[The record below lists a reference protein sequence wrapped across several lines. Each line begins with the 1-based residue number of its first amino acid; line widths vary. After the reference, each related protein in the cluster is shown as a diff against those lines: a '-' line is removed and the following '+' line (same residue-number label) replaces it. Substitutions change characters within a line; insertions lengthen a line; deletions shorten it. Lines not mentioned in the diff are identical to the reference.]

1 MNKFVFFVWLICLGS
16 FCRVN
21 AQGWLGKDLSNINVK
36 ELTSSQREEVLRAAK
51 KQGFNEADLETM
63 ARARGLNLDDIKR
76 SQVQETEGPIKKS
89 DTSDAKKKGVSENVL
104 QSTVAIYGQELFES
118 NVQGF
123 APSLNL
129 APTAGYILGPND
141 RLSIRIYG
149 LQEQT
154 MNAVVGNNGSV
165 VIPYGGKIMLSGL
178 TLAEAER
185 NLVAQLKKYG
195 FASLGSGESHLKIQ
209 ITEFRT
215 IQVMVWGAKQSG
227 AYYLPSLGTAFHALF
242 AAGGPGMNRSYRNIH
257 VIRNGKTIR
266 VIDLYEFLSRGS
278 RSSDITLQDNDIL
291 FIPYYDRRVRIRGE
305 VKTPAVFELLPNEQ
319 LQDALGFAGGFT
331 EIAYRDVVEVLRYG
345 QTEKEVYSVRSS
357 ELTSFTLKGSEIITV
372 SSIADRYKNRIKVD
386 GAVERPG
393 YYSMAAGIDLKQAI
407 ENAGG
412 LKPNAVR
419 SYVLVY
425 RNPRNGQRTY
435 LGYPLG
441 PIMAGQIGVVLEE
454 NDLIMVGDSLEM
466 NRNDQVFVV
475 GDVNRQGGFDFG
487 SGLTVSKVLFL
498 AGGFEQEA
506 LTSNVIV
513 SRKVEDE
520 SLLATV
526 SVLSARRDFWND
538 AELNNYV
545 LQPGDVVTVSRNPYY
560 RDQVYVSC
568 EGEFKIPGVYPMS
581 SRKQTLLD
589 IYNQAGGS
597 TIYGSIDGSL
607 IIRQRRTQL
616 SAKVTERLKAK
627 VLNELYAE
635 DTSSLKKLGS
645 EFADSF
651 EYDTIVIGGGKRKFE
666 TTARSFYLQPGD
678 RFILPTI
685 ESTVRILGEVY
696 NPNVIM
702 YDKQLTMKKY
712 IEMAGGATEAAR
724 LRNVFV
730 VYQNGRSAKTRHPL
744 GFLRIQ
750 PKVKPGCQIIVP
762 SKIKEDNR
770 PYPMTSTERVT
781 MYSVIASTL
790 SSVVFV
796 ISQILK

>member
-1 MNKFVFFVWLICLGS
+1 MQIKKYLVLWICLVS
-16 FCRVN
+16 QMTL

-36 ELTSSQREEVLRAAK
+36 ELTTSQRDEVLRAAK
-51 KQGFNEADLETM
+51 RQGFNDADLEAM
-63 ARARGLNLDDIKR
+63 ARSQGLSVDNIKR
-76 SQVQETEGPIKKS
+76 SQVEDLEGPKKRAENG
-89 DTSDAKKKGVSENVL
+89 DTAIKGVSENNL
-104 QSTVAIYGQELFES
+104 QSTVAIYGQELFENS
-118 NVQGF
+118 ALGF
-123 APSLNL
+123 APSINL
-129 APTAGYILGPND
+129 APTSGYILGPND

-154 MNAVVGNNGSV
+154 MNVVVGNNGSV

-178 TLAEAER
+178 TLIEAER
-185 NLVAQLKKYG
+185 SLVNQLKKYG
-195 FASLGSGESHLKIQ
+195 FASLGNGESHLKVQ
-209 ITEFRT
+209 ITEYRS

-242 AAGGPGMNRSYRNIH
+242 VAGGPGNNRSYRNIH

-266 VIDLYEFLSRGS
+266 VIDLYEFLTRGS
-278 RSSDITLQDNDIL
+278 RSSDITLQENDIL
-291 FIPYYDRRVRIRGE
+291 FIPYYERRVRIRGE

-331 EIAYRDVVEVLRYG
+331 EIAYRDVFEILRYG
-345 QTEKEVYSVRSS
+345 QAEKEVFSVRAA
-357 ELTSFTLKGSEIITV
+357 ELSGFALTGSEIVTV
-372 SSIADRYKNRIKVD
+372 SSIADRFKNRIKLD

-393 YYSMAAGIDLKQAI
+393 YYSMAAGIDLKRAI

-412 LKPNAVR
+412 LKPNAVS
-419 SYVLVY
+419 SYVLLY
-425 RNPRNGQRTY
+425 RNPRNGQRSY

-441 PIMAGQIGVVLEE
+441 PVMKGELSIVLEE

-475 GDVNRQGGFDFG
+475 GDVNRPGGFDYG
-487 SGLTVSKVLFL
+487 AGLSVAKLLFL
-498 AGGFEQEA
+498 SGGFEQEA
-506 LTSNVIV
+506 LTSNVII

-538 AELNNYV
+538 AELNNYL

-589 IYNQAGGS
+589 IYTQAGGS
-597 TIYGSIDGSL
+597 NIFGSIDGSL
-607 IIRQRRTQL
+607 IIRQRAVPL
-616 SAKVTERLKAK
+616 ASKVTERLKAK
-627 VLNELYAE
+627 VMNELYQE
-635 DTSSLKKLGS
+635 DMNLGK
-645 EFADSF
+645 EEILAD
-651 EYDTIVIGGGKRKFE
+651 EDGVQYDTIVIGGGKRKFE

-678 RFILPTI
+678 RFIIPTI

-712 IEMAGGATEAAR
+712 IEMAGGMTETAR
-724 LRNVFV
+724 MRNVFV

-744 GFLRIQ
+744 LIFRVQ

-762 SKIKEDNR
+762 SKIKEDND
-770 PYPMTSTERVT
+770 PYPMSSTERIT
-781 MYSVIASTL
+781 MYSVMASTL
-790 SSVVFV
+790 SSVAFV

>member
-1 MNKFVFFVWLICLGS
+1 MNKSVIFGWLLCMTSFFNVK
-16 FCRVN
+16 

-36 ELTSSQREEVLRAAK
+36 ELTSSQRDEVLRAAK
-51 KQGFNEADLETM
+51 RQGFNEADLESM
-63 ARARGLNLDDIKR
+63 ARSRGLNMNDLRQAQTQESGNSVPKDD
-76 SQVQETEGPIKKS
+76 SAEL
-89 DTSDAKKKGVSENVL
+89 KKKVVASNILQTTVS
-104 QSTVAIYGQELFES
+104 IYGQELFD
-118 NVQGF
+118 NNALGF

-129 APTAGYILGPND
+129 APTAGYVLGPND
-141 RLSIRIYG
+141 RLSIRIFG

-154 MNAVVGNNGSV
+154 MNTVVGNNGSV

-178 TLAEAER
+178 TISEAER
-185 NLVAQLKKYG
+185 SLVTQLKKYG
-195 FASLGSGESHLKIQ
+195 FASLGTGESQLKIQ
-209 ITEFRT
+209 ITEFRS

-242 AAGGPGMNRSYRNIH
+242 AAGGPGLNRSYRNIH

-266 VIDLYEFLSRGS
+266 VIDLYDFLTKGS
-278 RSSDITLQDNDIL
+278 RSADITLQENDIV
-291 FIPYYDRRVRIRGE
+291 FIPYYERRVRIRGE
-305 VKTPAVFELLPNEQ
+305 VKTPAVFELLPKEQ
-319 LQDALGFAGGFT
+319 LQEALGFAGGFT

-345 QTEKEVYSVRSS
+345 QTEKEVFSVRGT
-357 ELTSFTLKGSEIITV
+357 ELNAFTLTGSEIVTV
-372 SSIADRYKNRIKVD
+372 SSITDRFKNRIKVD
-386 GAVERPG
+386 GAIERPG
-393 YYSMAAGIDLKQAI
+393 YYSMAEGIELKQAI

-419 SYVLVY
+419 SYVLLY
-425 RNPRNGQRTY
+425 RNPRTGQRSY
-435 LGYPLG
+435 FGYPLG
-441 PIMAGQIGVVLEE
+441 PVMSGQLKIVLEE
-454 NDLIMVGDSLEM
+454 NDMIMVGDSLEM
-466 NRNDQVFVV
+466 NRKDQVFVV
-475 GDVNRQGGFDFG
+475 GDVNHQGGFDFG
-487 SGLTVSKVLFL
+487 TGLSVAKVLFL

-538 AELNNYV
+538 AELNNFM
-545 LQPGDVVTVSRNPYY
+545 LEPGDVITVSRNPYY

-568 EGEFKIPGVYPMS
+568 EGEFKIPGVYPLS
-581 SRKQTLLD
+581 SRKQTLYD
-589 IYNQAGGS
+589 IYSLAGGS
-597 TIYGSIDGSL
+597 TLYGSMDGSL
-607 IIRQRRTQL
+607 IIRKRPVPLAAR
-616 SAKVTERLKAK
+616 VTDRLKAK
-627 VLNELYAE
+627 VTNELYEE
-635 DTSSLKKLGS
+635 DTNSSRENNFVDG
-645 EFADSF
+645 DGVQ
-651 EYDTIVIGGGKRKFE
+651 YDTIVIGGGKRKFE

-678 RFILPTI
+678 RFIIPTI

-712 IEMAGGATEAAR
+712 IEMAGGATESAR
-724 LRNVFV
+724 LRDVFV

-744 GFLRIQ
+744 LLFKIQ

-781 MYSVIASTL
+781 LYSVMASTL
-790 SSVVFV
+790 SSMAFV
-796 ISQILK
+796 IGQILK

>member
-1 MNKFVFFVWLICLGS
+1 MQINKFIVILICLVS
-16 FCRVN
+16 HLAS

-36 ELTSSQREEVLRAAK
+36 ELTTSQRDEVLRAAK
-51 KQGFNEADLETM
+51 RQGFNEADLEAM
-63 ARARGLNLDDIKR
+63 ARARGLNLEDIKR
-76 SQVQETEGPIKKS
+76 SQPQEAEGLMKKMDS
-89 DTSDAKKKGVSENVL
+89 SEVKKKGVSENVL
-104 QSTVAIYGQELFES
+104 QSTVAIYGQELFE
-118 NVQGF
+118 NNEMGF

-154 MNAVVGNNGSV
+154 MNVVVGNNGSV

-178 TLAEAER
+178 SLSEAER
-185 NLVAQLKKYG
+185 TLVTQLKKYG
-195 FASLGSGESHLKIQ
+195 FASLGNGESHLKIQ

-227 AYYLPSLGTAFHALF
+227 SYYLPSLGTAFHALF
-242 AAGGPGMNRSYRNIH
+242 AAGGPGLNRSYRNIH

-278 RSSDITLQDNDIL
+278 RVSDITLQDNDIL

-345 QTEKEVYSVRSS
+345 QQEKEVFSVRAAD
-357 ELTSFTLKGSEIITV
+357 LGGFALKGSEIVTV
-372 SSIADRYKNRIKVD
+372 SSIADRFKNRIKVD

-419 SYVLVY
+419 SYVLLY

-435 LGYPLG
+435 LGYPLA
-441 PIMAGQIGVVLEE
+441 PVMAGQMGIALEE

-475 GDVNRQGGFDFG
+475 GDVNHQGGFDYG
-487 SGLTVSKVLFL
+487 TGLTVAKVLFL

-538 AELNNYV
+538 AELSNYK
-545 LQPGDVVTVSRNPYY
+545 LQPGDVITVSRNPYY

-597 TIYGSIDGSL
+597 NIFGSVDGSW

-616 SAKVTERLKAK
+616 SANVAERLKAK
-627 VLNELYAE
+627 VLNELYME
-635 DTSSLKKLGS
+635 DTMSLKKLNNV
-645 EFADSF
+645 FTDSF

-678 RFILPTI
+678 RFIIPTI

-702 YDKQLTMKKY
+702 YDQQLSMKRY
-712 IEMAGGATEAAR
+712 IEMAGGVTEFAR
-724 LRNVFV
+724 LHNVFV

-744 GFLRIQ
+744 GIFKVL

-762 SKIKEDNR
+762 SKNKDDNK
-770 PYPMTSTERVT
+770 PYPMSSTERVT
-781 MYSVIASTL
+781 MYSVMASTL
-790 SSVVFV
+790 SSMAFV

>member
-1 MNKFVFFVWLICLGS
+1 MFKIIRFAICCMAVLAQTLG
-16 FCRVN
+16 

-36 ELTSSQREEVLRAAK
+36 ELTSTQREEVLRNAK
-51 KQGFNEADLETM
+51 RQGFNEADLEAM
-63 ARARGLNLDDIKR
+63 ARARGLNVDEFKR
-76 SQVQETEGPIKKS
+76 SQNETLEPTKSSDSAKTKKN
-89 DTSDAKKKGVSENVL
+89 GVTENVL
-104 QSTVAIYGQELFES
+104 QSTVAIYGQELFE
-118 NVQGF
+118 NNNLGF
-123 APSLNL
+123 APSMNM
-129 APTAGYILGPND
+129 APTASYVLGPND

-154 MNAVVGNNGSV
+154 MNVTVGNNGTV
-165 VIPYGGKIMLSGL
+165 VVPYGGKITLSGL
-178 TLAEAER
+178 TLSEAER
-185 NLVAQLKKYG
+185 ALANQLKKYG
-195 FASLGSGESHLKIQ
+195 FASLGTGESHLKIQ

-242 AAGGPGMNRSYRNIH
+242 AAGGPGLNRSYRNIH
-257 VIRNGKTIR
+257 VIRNGKTVR

-278 RSSDITLQDNDIL
+278 RVSDITLQDNDIV
-291 FIPYYDRRVRIRGE
+291 FIPYYDRRVRLRGE
-305 VKTPAVFELLPNEQ
+305 VKTPAVFELLPTEQ
-319 LQDALGFAGGFT
+319 LQDALGYAGGFT

-345 QTEKEVYSVRSS
+345 GTEKELFSVRAADLATF
-357 ELTSFTLKGSEIITV
+357 ELKGSEIVTV
-372 SSIADRYKNRIKVD
+372 SSIADRFKNRIKVD

-419 SYVLVY
+419 SYVLLY
-425 RNPRNGQRTY
+425 RDPRGGQREYMGYSLSSILNGQVSVA
-435 LGYPLG
+435 L
-441 PIMAGQIGVVLEE
+441 QE
-454 NDLIMVGDSLEM
+454 NDLILVGDSLEM
-466 NRNDQVFVV
+466 NVKDQVFIF
-475 GDVNRQGGFDFG
+475 GDVNHQGGFDFG
-487 SGLTVSKVLFL
+487 TGLSVAKVLFL

-506 LTSNVIV
+506 LTSKVIV

-538 AELNNYV
+538 AELNNYL

-568 EGEFKIPGVYPMS
+568 EGEFKVPGVYPMS
-581 SRKQTLLD
+581 SRKQTLYD
-589 IYNQAGGS
+589 IFTQAGGS
-597 TIYGSIDGSL
+597 TVYGSVEGSL
-607 IIRQRRTQL
+607 IIRQRRTEL

-627 VLNELYAE
+627 VLNELYNE
-635 DTSSLKKLGS
+635 DTANLKKSG
-645 EFADSF
+645 EIFQDSF
-651 EYDTIVIGGGKRKFE
+651 AYDTIVIGGGNRKFE
-666 TTARSFYLQPGD
+666 VTAKSFYLQPGD
-678 RFILPTI
+678 RFIIPTI

-702 YDKQLTMKKY
+702 FDKQLSMKKY
-712 IEMAGGATEAAR
+712 IDMAGGATETAK

-744 GFLRIQ
+744 GVFNKQ

-762 SKIKEDNR
+762 SKSQEDNK
-770 PYPMTSTERVT
+770 PYPMTATERVT
-781 MYSVIASTL
+781 MYSVMASTL

>member
-1 MNKFVFFVWLICLGS
+1 MQIKKFIVILICLVS
-16 FCRVN
+16 HLAS

-36 ELTSSQREEVLRAAK
+36 ELTTSQRDEVLRAAK
-51 KQGFNEADLETM
+51 RQGFNEADLEAM
-63 ARARGLNLDDIKR
+63 ARARGLNLEDIKR
-76 SQVQETEGPIKKS
+76 SQPQEAEGLMKKMDS
-89 DTSDAKKKGVSENVL
+89 SEVKKKGVSENVL
-104 QSTVAIYGQELFES
+104 QSTVAIYGQELFE
-118 NVQGF
+118 NNEMGF

-154 MNAVVGNNGSV
+154 MNVVVGNNGSV

-178 TLAEAER
+178 SLSEAER
-185 NLVAQLKKYG
+185 TLVTQLKKYG
-195 FASLGSGESHLKIQ
+195 FASLGNGESHLKIQ

-227 AYYLPSLGTAFHALF
+227 SYYLPSLGTAFHALF
-242 AAGGPGMNRSYRNIH
+242 AAGGPGLNRSYRNIH

-278 RSSDITLQDNDIL
+278 RVSDITLQDNDIL

-345 QTEKEVYSVRSS
+345 QQEKEVFSVRAAD
-357 ELTSFTLKGSEIITV
+357 LGGFALKGSEIVTV
-372 SSIADRYKNRIKVD
+372 SSIADRFKNRIKVD

-419 SYVLVY
+419 SYVLLY

-435 LGYPLG
+435 LGYPLAQV
-441 PIMAGQIGVVLEE
+441 MSGQMGIALEE

-475 GDVNRQGGFDFG
+475 GDVNHQGGFDYG
-487 SGLTVSKVLFL
+487 TGLTVAKVLFL

-538 AELNNYV
+538 AELSNYK
-545 LQPGDVVTVSRNPYY
+545 LQPGDVITVSRNPYY

-597 TIYGSIDGSL
+597 NIFGSVDGSW

-616 SAKVTERLKAK
+616 SANVAERLKAK
-627 VLNELYAE
+627 VLNELYME
-635 DTSSLKKLGS
+635 DTMSLKKLNNV
-645 EFADSF
+645 FTDSF

-678 RFILPTI
+678 RFIIPTI

-702 YDKQLTMKKY
+702 YDQQLSMKRY
-712 IEMAGGATEAAR
+712 IEMAGGVTEFAR
-724 LRNVFV
+724 LHNVFV

-744 GFLRIQ
+744 GIFKVQ

-762 SKIKEDNR
+762 SKNKDDNK
-770 PYPMTSTERVT
+770 PYPMSSTERVT
-781 MYSVIASTL
+781 MYSVMASTL
-790 SSVVFV
+790 SSMAFV

>member
-1 MNKFVFFVWLICLGS
+1 MRKHFLFLLIALS
-16 FCRVN
+16 FWAQMGF

-36 ELTSSQREEVLRAAK
+36 ELTSMQRDEVLRAAK
-51 KQGFNEADLETM
+51 RQGFNEADLEAM
-63 ARARGLNLDDIKR
+63 ARARGLNTDDLKR
-76 SQVQETEGPIKKS
+76 SQSEELDPQKAS
-89 DTSDAKKKGVSENVL
+89 DTTKTKKNGVTENVL

-118 NVQGF
+118 NALGF

-129 APTAGYILGPND
+129 APTASYILGPND

-149 LQEQT
+149 LQEQN
-154 MNAVVGNNGSV
+154 MNVTVGNNGSV
-165 VIPYGGKIMLSGL
+165 VVPYGGKITLSGL

-185 NLVAQLKKYG
+185 ALANQFKKYG
-195 FASLGSGESHLKIQ
+195 FASLGTGESHLKIQ

-242 AAGGPGMNRSYRNIH
+242 AAGGPGLNRSYRNIH

-278 RSSDITLQDNDIL
+278 RISDITLQDNDIV
-291 FIPYYDRRVRIRGE
+291 FIPYYDRRVRLRGE
-305 VKTPAVFELLPNEQ
+305 VKTPAVYELLPNEQ
-319 LQDALGFAGGFT
+319 LQDALGYAGGFT

-345 QTEKEVYSVRSS
+345 GVEKEMFSVRQS
-357 ELTSFTLKGSEIITV
+357 ELAQFQLKGSEIVTV
-372 SSIADRYKNRIKVD
+372 SSIADRFKNRIKVD

-419 SYVLVY
+419 SYVLLY
-425 RNPRNGQRTY
+425 RDPRGGQREYMGYSLSSILNGQVSVA
-435 LGYPLG
+435 L
-441 PIMAGQIGVVLEE
+441 QE
-454 NDLIMVGDSLEM
+454 NDLILVGDSLEM
-466 NRNDQVFVV
+466 NVKDQVFVF
-475 GDVNRQGGFDFG
+475 GDVNHQGGFDFG
-487 SGLTVSKVLFL
+487 TGLSVAKVLFL

-520 SLLATV
+520 SQLATV
-526 SVLSARRDFWND
+526 NVLSARRDFWND
-538 AELNNYV
+538 AELNNYL

-581 SRKQTLLD
+581 SRKQTLYD
-589 IYNQAGGS
+589 IFNQAGGS
-597 TIYGSIDGSL
+597 TVYGSVEGSL

-627 VLNELYAE
+627 VLNELYNEETA
-635 DTSSLKKLGS
+635 TLKKSG
-645 EFADSF
+645 EIFQDSF
-651 EYDTIVIGGGKRKFE
+651 AYDTIVIGGGNRKFE
-666 TTARSFYLQPGD
+666 VTAKSFYLQPGD
-678 RFILPTI
+678 RFIIPTI

-702 YDKQLTMKKY
+702 YDRKLTMKKY
-712 IEMAGGATEAAR
+712 IEMAGGATESAM
-724 LRNVFV
+724 LGNVFV

-744 GFLRIQ
+744 GVFKRQ
-750 PKVKPGCQIIVP
+750 PKIKPGCQIIVP
-762 SKIKEDNR
+762 SKSQEDNN

-781 MYSVIASTL
+781 LYSVMASTL

>member
-1 MNKFVFFVWLICLGS
+1 MNWIKKLFIGVLLTL
-16 FCRVN
+16 N
-21 AQGWLGKDLSNINVK
+21 ASLQAQTWLGKDLSNINVK
-36 ELTSSQREEVLRAAK
+36 ELTTSQREEVLRNAK
-51 KQGFNEADLETM
+51 RQGFNEADLEAM
-63 ARARGLNLDDIKR
+63 ARARGLNVDEFKR
-76 SQVQETEGPIKKS
+76 NQTEETESSKTS
-89 DTSDAKKKGVSENVL
+89 DTTKSKKNAVTENVL
-104 QSTVAIYGQELFES
+104 QSTVAIYGQELFE
-118 NVQGF
+118 NNALGF

-154 MNAVVGNNGSV
+154 MNVTVANNGTV
-165 VIPYGGKIMLSGL
+165 VVPYGGKITLSGL
-178 TLAEAER
+178 TLLEAER
-185 NLVAQLKKYG
+185 ALVNQLKKYG

-209 ITEFRT
+209 IMEFRT

-242 AAGGPGMNRSYRNIH
+242 AAGGPGLNRSYRNIH

-278 RSSDITLQDNDIL
+278 RVSDITLQDNDIV
-291 FIPYYDRRVRIRGE
+291 FIPYYDRRVRLRGE
-305 VKTPAVFELLPNEQ
+305 VKTPAVFELLPTEQ
-319 LQDALGFAGGFT
+319 LQDALGYAGGFT

-345 QTEKEVYSVRSS
+345 GVEKEMFSVRAAD
-357 ELTSFTLKGSEIITV
+357 LGTFQLKGSEIVTV
-372 SSIADRYKNRIKVD
+372 SSIADRFKNRIKVD

-419 SYVLVY
+419 SYVLLY
-425 RNPRNGQRTY
+425 RNPRDGQREY
-435 LGYPLG
+435 FGYALASV
-441 PIMAGQIGVVLEE
+441 MKGVVNVALQE
-454 NDLIMVGDSLEM
+454 NDVILVGDSLEM
-466 NRNDQVFVV
+466 NVKDQVFVF
-475 GDVNRQGGFDFG
+475 GDVNQQGGFDFG
-487 SGLTVSKVLFL
+487 AGLSVAKVLFL

-506 LTSNVIV
+506 LTSKVIV

-520 SLLATV
+520 SQLATV

-538 AELNNYV
+538 ADLNNYL

-568 EGEFKIPGVYPMS
+568 EGEFKVPGVYPMS
-581 SRKQTLLD
+581 SRKQTLFD
-589 IYNQAGGS
+589 IFSQAGGS
-597 TIYGSIDGSL
+597 TVYGSVEGSL
-607 IIRQRRTQL
+607 IIRQRRAQL

-627 VLNELYAE
+627 VLNELYME
-635 DTSSLKKLGS
+635 DTTTLKKSG
-645 EFADSF
+645 EIFQDSF
-651 EYDTIVIGGGKRKFE
+651 AYDTIVIGGGNRKFE
-666 TTARSFYLQPGD
+666 VTAKSFYLQPGD
-678 RFILPTI
+678 RFIIPTI

-702 YDKQLTMKKY
+702 YDKQLSMKKY
-712 IEMAGGATEAAR
+712 IDMAGGATEAAK

-744 GFLRIQ
+744 GLFNLQ
-750 PKVKPGCQIIVP
+750 PKIKPGCQIIVP
-762 SKIKEDNR
+762 SQESNRDNG
-770 PYPMTSTERVT
+770 PKLSPAERVT
-781 MYSVIASTL
+781 MYSVMASTL
-790 SSVVFV
+790 SSIGF
-796 ISQILK
+796 IITQILK

>member
-1 MNKFVFFVWLICLGS
+1 MQINKFIVILICLVS
-16 FCRVN
+16 HLAS

-36 ELTSSQREEVLRAAK
+36 ELTTSQRDEVLRAAK
-51 KQGFNEADLETM
+51 RQGFNEADLEAM
-63 ARARGLNLDDIKR
+63 ARARGLNLEDIKR
-76 SQVQETEGPIKKS
+76 SQPQEAEGLMKKMDS
-89 DTSDAKKKGVSENVL
+89 SEVKKKGVSENVL
-104 QSTVAIYGQELFES
+104 QSTVAIYGQELFE
-118 NVQGF
+118 NNEMGF

-154 MNAVVGNNGSV
+154 MNVVVGNNGSV

-178 TLAEAER
+178 SLSEAER
-185 NLVAQLKKYG
+185 TLVAQLKKYG
-195 FASLGSGESHLKIQ
+195 FASLGNGESHLKIQ

-227 AYYLPSLGTAFHALF
+227 SYYLPSLGTAFHALF
-242 AAGGPGMNRSYRNIH
+242 AAGGPGLNRSYRNIH

-266 VIDLYEFLSRGS
+266 VIDLYEFLTRGS
-278 RSSDITLQDNDIL
+278 RVSDITLQDNDIL

-331 EIAYRDVVEVLRYG
+331 EIAYKDVVEVLRYG
-345 QTEKEVYSVRSS
+345 QQEKEVFSVRAAD
-357 ELTSFTLKGSEIITV
+357 LGGFALKGSEIVTV
-372 SSIADRYKNRIKVD
+372 SSIADRFKNRIKVD

-419 SYVLVY
+419 SYVLLY

-435 LGYPLG
+435 LGYPLA
-441 PIMAGQIGVVLEE
+441 PVMAGQMGIALEE

-475 GDVNRQGGFDFG
+475 GDVNHQGGFDYG
-487 SGLTVSKVLFL
+487 TGLTVAKVLFL

-538 AELNNYV
+538 AELSNYK
-545 LQPGDVVTVSRNPYY
+545 LQPGDVITVSRNPYY

-597 TIYGSIDGSL
+597 NIFGSVDGSW

-616 SAKVTERLKAK
+616 SANVAERLKAK
-627 VLNELYAE
+627 VLNELYME
-635 DTSSLKKLGS
+635 DTMSLKKLNNV
-645 EFADSF
+645 FTDSF

-678 RFILPTI
+678 RFIIPTI

-702 YDKQLTMKKY
+702 YDQQLSMKRY
-712 IEMAGGATEAAR
+712 IEMAGGVTEFAR
-724 LRNVFV
+724 LHKVFV

-744 GFLRIQ
+744 GIFKVQ

-762 SKIKEDNR
+762 SKNKDDNK
-770 PYPMTSTERVT
+770 PYPMSSTERVT
-781 MYSVIASTL
+781 MYSVMASTL
-790 SSVVFV
+790 SSMAFV

>member
-1 MNKFVFFVWLICLGS
+1 MRKHFLFLLIAFIFWAQLG
-16 FCRVN
+16 F

-36 ELTSSQREEVLRAAK
+36 ELTSMQRDEVLRAAK
-51 KQGFNEADLETM
+51 RQGFNEADLEAM
-63 ARARGLNLDDIKR
+63 ARARGLNVDEFKR
-76 SQVQETEGPIKKS
+76 SQNETLEPTKTS
-89 DTSDAKKKGVSENVL
+89 DTAKTKKNGVTENVL
-104 QSTVAIYGQELFES
+104 QSTVAIYGQELFE
-118 NVQGF
+118 NNNLGF

-129 APTAGYILGPND
+129 APTASYVLGPND

-154 MNAVVGNNGSV
+154 MNVTVANNGTV
-165 VIPYGGKIMLSGL
+165 VVPYGGKITLSGL
-178 TLAEAER
+178 TLSEAER
-185 NLVAQLKKYG
+185 ALANQLKKYG
-195 FASLGSGESHLKIQ
+195 FASLGTGESHLKIQ

-242 AAGGPGMNRSYRNIH
+242 AAGGPGLNRSYRNIH
-257 VIRNGKTIR
+257 VIRNGKTVR

-278 RSSDITLQDNDIL
+278 RVSDITLQDNDIV
-291 FIPYYDRRVRIRGE
+291 FIPYYDRRVRLRGE
-305 VKTPAVFELLPNEQ
+305 VKTPAVFELLPTEQ
-319 LQDALGFAGGFT
+319 LQDALGYAGGFT

-345 QTEKEVYSVRSS
+345 GTEKELYSVRAADLGTF
-357 ELTSFTLKGSEIITV
+357 ELKGSEIVTV
-372 SSIADRYKNRIKVD
+372 SSIADRFKNRIKVD

-419 SYVLVY
+419 SYVLLY
-425 RNPRNGQRTY
+425 RDPRGGQREYMGYSLSSILNGQVSVA
-435 LGYPLG
+435 L
-441 PIMAGQIGVVLEE
+441 QE
-454 NDLIMVGDSLEM
+454 NDLILVGDSLEM
-466 NRNDQVFVV
+466 NVKDQVFVF
-475 GDVNRQGGFDFG
+475 GDVNHQGGFDFG
-487 SGLTVSKVLFL
+487 TGLSVAKVLFL

-506 LTSNVIV
+506 LTSKVIV

-538 AELNNYV
+538 AELNNYL

-568 EGEFKIPGVYPMS
+568 EGEFKVPGVYPMS
-581 SRKQTLLD
+581 SRKQTLYD
-589 IYNQAGGS
+589 IFTQAGGS
-597 TIYGSIDGSL
+597 TVYGSVEGSL

-635 DTSSLKKLGS
+635 DTATLKKSG
-645 EFADSF
+645 EIFQDSF
-651 EYDTIVIGGGKRKFE
+651 AYDTIVIGGGNRKFE
-666 TTARSFYLQPGD
+666 VTAKSFYLQPGD
-678 RFILPTI
+678 RFIIPTI

-702 YDKQLTMKKY
+702 FDKQLSMKEY
-712 IEMAGGATEAAR
+712 IDMAGGATETAK

-744 GFLRIQ
+744 GVFNKQ

-762 SKIKEDNR
+762 SKSQENNKT
-770 PYPMTSTERVT
+770 YPMTATERVT
-781 MYSVIASTL
+781 MYSVMASTL